1 MKKNNLLTDKLIQNE
16 QEINIDYS
24 EELQLDAVLEVSK
37 KTCYAFLE
45 DEEIQYSKEE
55 INTLFGMCSFQYD
68 KLSKVKKSL
77 KIKKYSNYN
86 VEIAKSL
93 DSITLGDSV
102 LEKKE
107 SSHYL
112 SICKDINA
120 ALTQLKFCILILNS
134 MLSILELDQK

>member
-1 MKKNNLLTDKLIQNE
+1 MKKNNLFSKLKTHE
-16 QEINIDYS
+16 QEVNIDYS
-24 EELQLDAVLEVSK
+24 EELHLDAVLELSK
-37 KTCYAFLE
+37 KTCYLFLE
-45 DEEIQYSKEE
+45 GEEIPYNKEE
-55 INTLFGMCSFQYD
+55 IMNLFDLCSYQYD
-68 KLSKVKKSL
+68 KYSKLKSSL
-77 KIKKYSNYN
+77 KIKSYSNYN

-93 DSITLGDSV
+93 DYITLGDSV

-134 MLSILELDQK
+134 ILEIFED